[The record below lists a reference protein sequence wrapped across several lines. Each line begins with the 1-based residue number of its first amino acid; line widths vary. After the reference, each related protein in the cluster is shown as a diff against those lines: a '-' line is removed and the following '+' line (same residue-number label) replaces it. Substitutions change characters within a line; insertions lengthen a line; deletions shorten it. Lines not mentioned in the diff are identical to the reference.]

1 MPPLPIQLKR
11 ARPFL
16 LALLCLGYACGEKQS
31 SSTPLARVDEKQVTA
46 AAFERRL
53 RHFLMLTPI
62 DEPHVREALLQ
73 NMVNEK
79 VLVLEAE
86 QRGLLEQSDYLDYV
100 QRVETDVVLDAYQ
113 NVIADTHGV
122 VREEDL
128 FTAFALQ
135 NEKVR
140 ARHLFARTREEAER
154 LYARL
159 QTGTPFEMLAAETLT
174 DQQLAARGGDL
185 GYFALDDIDQ
195 AIKKVAATL
204 KVGEVSPPF
213 KSFYGYSI
221 IKLEDRFRNPF
232 LLETEFAKNKKRLDW
247 EVRHQKRAEM
257 LRTHA
262 RQISKELNIQYNAA
276 TLGLLWAE
284 LQAANKDSLAQV
296 TPEQPLFHRISPD
309 LPLAHVKGRP
319 WTVGDLQ
326 AHARWTSM
334 RQRRAIRSQEAL
346 QEFIN
351 GLAIRDELLA
361 EARAEGLHKSAAVR
375 ALVAERVE
383 QFVVNKMRRLT
394 TDTVR
399 VPEDTL
405 RAEYARNPRQ
415 YVHPKQVNVRE
426 ITVASRELAERLLAQ
441 LRRGADFA
449 QLARAHS
456 VRQWSRE
463 RGGEVGFAAKGE
475 FGQLGQAIF
484 ALTKNSFGGPY
495 QIGEHYMIVQVL
507 DMHEERLKTFAE
519 AQAEINENLLGY
531 MKWSALKKHT
541 EVWRKEHQVAI
552 DAEALNRV
560 ASPLKKS

>member
-1 MPPLPIQLKR
+1 MKIVPRVLVFVLC
-11 ARPFL
+11 
-16 LALLCLGYACGEKQS
+16 ALFACNPKPES
-31 SSTPLARVDEKQVTA
+31 DAPLAQVGEKQVTRA
-46 AAFERRL
+46 TFERRL

-62 DEPHVREALLQ
+62 DEPHVRAALLQ

-79 VLVLEAE
+79 VLMLAAE
-86 QRGLLEQSDYLDYV
+86 RRGLLEQSDYLDYV
-100 QRVETDVVLDAYQ
+100 QRVEAEVVLEAYQ
-113 NVIADTHGV
+113 DVIADTHGV
-122 VREEDL
+122 VREADL

-140 ARHLFARTREEAER
+140 ARHLFARTREEADR

-159 QTGTPFEMLAAETLT
+159 QAGTPFETLAAETLT
-174 DQQLAARGGDL
+174 DARLAARGGDL
-185 GYFALDDIDQ
+185 GYFALDDVDQ
-195 AIKKVAATL
+195 AVQKVAATL
-204 KVGEVSPPF
+204 RVGEISPPF

-257 LRTHA
+257 LRAHA
-262 RQISKELNIQYNAA
+262 RKISKELNIQYNAA

-296 TPEQPLFHRISPD
+296 TPEQPLFSRISPD
-309 LPLAHVKGRP
+309 LPLAQVKGRP
-319 WTVGDLQ
+319 WAVRDLQ
-326 AHARWTSM
+326 ARARWTSA

-361 EARAEGLHKSAAVR
+361 EARAEGLHESAAVR
-375 ALVAERVE
+375 ALVAEKLE
-383 QFVVNKMRRLT
+383 QHMVNRMRRLV

-399 VPEDTL
+399 VPEDSL
-405 RAEYARNPRQ
+405 RMEYERNPKQ

-441 LRRGADFA
+441 LRRGADFG

-456 VRQWSRE
+456 VREWSRA

-475 FGQLGQAIF
+475 FGQLGQTIF
-484 ALTKNSFGGPY
+484 ALTKKSFGGPY

-507 DMHEERLKTFAE
+507 DIREERTKNFAE
-519 AQAEINENLLGY
+519 AKDEIRESLLGY
-531 MKWSALKKHT
+531 MKWSALKKQT
-541 EVWRKEHQVAI
+541 EVWRKEYQISV